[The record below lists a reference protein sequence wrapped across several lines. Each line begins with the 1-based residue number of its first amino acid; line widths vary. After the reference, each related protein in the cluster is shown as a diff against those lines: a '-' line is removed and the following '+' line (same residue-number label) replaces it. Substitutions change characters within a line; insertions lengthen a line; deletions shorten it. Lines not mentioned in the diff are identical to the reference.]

1 MKNALKKSMPV
12 LAAFGMFLFMHL
24 PVQAQTEDVVY
35 IKDGIYVS
43 DMHVGGMTVEEATTM
58 VEEYIASLLPME
70 FTLQAAEAGEK
81 VVTAQALGLT
91 WENTGVIQD
100 AAAVGQEGTIIQR
113 YKMMKDLQQDNLHFD
128 LEFGIDVE
136 ATSLLVEECAKYDR
150 DAINMSLKREEGEFV
165 IVEGQTGYKLDV
177 ERSIDEVISYIT
189 EGWDHQPGTIALVVE
204 EQLPRGTAEELAM
217 VQDELSTYTT
227 SFKSSNASRS
237 ANITN
242 GCNLID
248 GTVLYPGEE
257 FSTYENV
264 APFTEKNG
272 YYMAGSYVSGKVVD
286 SLGGGICQVST
297 TLYNAALYAELEIT
311 ERYNHSMIVSYVD
324 PSADAAIAES
334 SGKDFKF
341 VNNTEYP
348 IYIEGKVK
356 DKKLTFTIYGKE
368 TRPENRTVTYESVIL
383 ETIPAGPEEIY
394 TDAGQPIGYVAK
406 QSAHIGY
413 KAQLWKVVTVDGE
426 EVSREQV
433 NRSSYKM
440 TPRQATFGVATADP
454 NAYNEIMAA
463 IGTGSIDHTINVMNL
478 LLTAPVQPQ
487 GSENASE

>member
-1 MKNALKKSMPV
+1 MKNGLKKGMPA
-12 LAAFGMFLFMHL
+12 LAALGMFLFLNL
-24 PVQAQTEDVVY
+24 PVQAQTDEQIY

-43 DMHVGGMTVEEATTM
+43 DIYVGGMTVEEATTM
-58 VEEYIASLLPME
+58 VEDYVESLLPME
-70 FTLQAAEAGEK
+70 LTLQAAQAGEK
-81 VVTAQALGLT
+81 VVTAQELGLY
-91 WENTGVIQD
+91 WQNPQVIQE

-113 YKMMKDLQQDNLHFD
+113 YKIMKDLQQENLHLD
-128 LEFGIDVE
+128 LELGVDMAAISQLVE
-136 ATSLLVEECAKYDR
+136 ACTKYDR
-150 DAINMSLKREEGEFV
+150 DAINMSLKRENGEFI

-177 ERSIDEVISYIT
+177 EKSIDQVIGYIT
-189 EGWDHQPGTIALVVE
+189 RDWNHQSGVIALVVE
-204 EQLPRGTAEELAM
+204 EELPRGTAEELSM
-217 VQDELSTYTT
+217 VQDQLSTYTT
-227 SFKSSNASRS
+227 SFKSSGQARS
-237 ANITN
+237 ANVIN

-297 TLYNAALYAELEIT
+297 TLYNAALFAELEIT
-311 ERYNHSMIVSYVD
+311 ERYNHSMIVSYVE

-334 SGKDFKF
+334 AGKDFKF

-368 TRPENRTVTYESVIL
+368 TRPDNRVVSYESVIL
-383 ETIPAGPEEIY
+383 ETIPAGPEQIY
-394 TDAGQPIGYVAK
+394 TDAGKPLGYVAK

-440 TPRQATFGVATADP
+440 TPRQATFGVATSDP

-463 IGTGSIDHTINVMNL
+463 IGTGSIDHTINVMNYL
-478 LLTAPVQPQ
+478 TTAPVQPQ
-487 GSENASE
+487 ASENASQ

>member
-1 MKNALKKSMPV
+1 MKNAIKKGMPI
-12 LAAFGMFLFMHL
+12 LAAFGMFLLLNL
-24 PVQAQTEDVVY
+24 PVQAQAEDVVY

-43 DMHVGGMTVEEATTM
+43 DMHVGGMTVEEATSM
-58 VEEYIASLLPME
+58 VEEYVENLLPLE
-70 FTLQAAEAGEK
+70 LTLQVAQAGER
-81 VVTAQALGLT
+81 VVTAEELGLN
-91 WENTGVIQD
+91 WQNPDVIRE

-128 LEFGIDVE
+128 LELGVDVE
-136 ATSLLVEECAKYDR
+136 ATSLQVEACAEYDR
-150 DAINMSLKREEGEFV
+150 DAINMSLKREGGEFIV
-165 IVEGQTGYKLDV
+165 IEGQTGYKLDV
-177 ERSIDEVISYIT
+177 EKSIDQVITYIT
-189 EGWDHQPGTIALVVE
+189 EGWDHQPGIISLVVE
-204 EQLPRGTAEELAM
+204 EELPKGSAEELAM
-217 VQDELSTYTT
+217 VQDELSSYTT
-227 SFKSSNASRS
+227 SFKSSGQSRS
-237 ANITN
+237 ANVIN

-257 FSTYENV
+257 FSTYESV

-348 IYIEGKVK
+348 IYSEGKVK

-463 IGTGSIDHTINVMNL
+463 IGTGSIDHTVNVMNYL
-478 LLTAPVQPQ
+478 ITAPVQPQ
-487 GSENASE
+487 GSENASQ

>member
-1 MKNALKKSMPV
+1 MKNTVKKCGPV
-12 LAAFGMFLFMHL
+12 LVALGMVLFLSI
-24 PVQAQTEDVVY
+24 PVQAKTEDVVY

-43 DMHVGGMTVEEATTM
+43 DMHVGGMTVEEATSM
-58 VEEYIASLLPME
+58 VEEYVASLLPME
-70 FTLQAAEAGEK
+70 FTLQVAEAGER
-81 VVTAQALGLT
+81 VVTAEELGLT
-91 WENTGVIQD
+91 WENTGVIKE

-113 YKMMKDLQQDNLHFD
+113 YKMMKDLQQDNLRFE
-128 LEFGIDVE
+128 LEFAIDVE
-136 ATSLLVEECAKYDR
+136 AASLLVEECTKYDR
-150 DAINMSLKREEGEFV
+150 DAINMSLKREDGEFV

-177 ERSIDEVISYIT
+177 EKSIDQVVTYIT
-189 EGWDHQPGTIALVVE
+189 ESWDRQPGLIALVVE
-204 EQLPRGTAEELAM
+204 EEQPRGTAEELGM

-237 ANITN
+237 ANVTN
-242 GCNLID
+242 GCRLID

-257 FSTYENV
+257 FSTYETV

-311 ERYNHSMIVSYVD
+311 ERYNHSMIVSYVE

-348 IYIEGKVK
+348 IYIEGTIK
-356 DKKLTFTIYGKE
+356 DKKITFTIYGKE
-368 TRPENRTVTYESVIL
+368 TRPENRVVTYESVIL

-406 QSAHIGY
+406 QGAHIGY

-426 EVSREQV
+426 EISREQV
-433 NRSSYKM
+433 NKSSYKM
-440 TPRQATFGVATADP
+440 TPRQATFGVATGDP

-463 IGTGSIDHTINVMNL
+463 IGTGSIDHTVNVMNM
-478 LLTAPVQPQ
+478 LTAAAAQPVISEEIPQ
-487 GSENASE
+487 